1 MKAILKH
8 PNSNPQIIE
17 IDNTLDALQGAVGGY
32 IEHVKL
38 TDTVGIICNEDGKF
52 NGSLAN
58 RFLYY
63 QGHLVDIL
71 FGNILIVDTNEDGE
85 TISLTDRKIRKY
97 MEIFSSQHIF
107 LDL

>member
-52 NGSLAN
+52 NGSDPNFAVASMADVIMGTALFVGEGEEDFTDLNDA
-58 RFLYY
+58 
-63 QGHLVDIL
+63 DTAIL
-71 FGNILIVDTNEDGE
+71 MLL
-85 TISLTDRKIRKY
+85 LTERGRK
-97 MEIFSSQHIF
+97 
-107 LDL
+107 